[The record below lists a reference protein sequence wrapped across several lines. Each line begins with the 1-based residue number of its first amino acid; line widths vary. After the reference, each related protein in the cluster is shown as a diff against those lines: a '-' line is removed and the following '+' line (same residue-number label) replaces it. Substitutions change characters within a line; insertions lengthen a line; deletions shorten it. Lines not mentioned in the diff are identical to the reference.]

1 LFPSKTKVRV
11 IAPVLLAGLLLAGC
25 SDIYFDRRETIVPS
39 AGDAVA
45 VNKVGQ
51 MVDPWPASSANKNIA
66 FNGEKMQTAVERY
79 RQGRIIPPVNATT
92 SSVAYQAAAQQAGN
106 AQNTTATASSTAA
119 PAPNVAGYG
128 KP

>member
-1 LFPSKTKVRV
+1 MRV
-11 IAPVLLAGLLLAGC
+11 IALALASGTLLAGC

-45 VNKVGQ
+45 SNKVTM
-51 MVDPWPASSANKNIA
+51 MVDPWPPSSANKNIA

-92 SSVAYQAAAQQAGN
+92 SSVAYQAAAQQAAG
-106 AQNTTATASSTAA
+106 AQNSTASASSTNASP
-119 PAPNVAGYG
+119 PAVAGYG